1 MVNDSSLA
9 AVLGSLLLLKP
20 HFYGVFL
27 SVRDLSMRFSKFLL
41 AGCLSL
47 FSLSG
52 FAETVSNLYQ
62 VREPVSG
69 QSPDERNRA
78 TQAAL
83 ETLVLRLTG
92 DTKAAQGSAL
102 AELRKDPQQVISQ
115 YGYEAGPPETLLVD
129 FDPATTDRALRQAGL
144 PIWGSNRPSI
154 LGWWLNDSV
163 EGSNLVGDGQGSA
176 EPLRRAAQHR
186 GLPLRLPLADLSEQG
201 IGTAQAL
208 ESKDAGPLKE
218 ASERYGADAVLAVHA
233 KEDTGQW
240 QGKWQLWLGDQREHG
255 TATGASSEALADA
268 VLLAVSQRLA
278 PRFVAKP
285 GASTGLVLQ
294 VQGMTLERYAEVLR
308 LLEPFGGRLKAAQA
322 DRLDFEVAGNPEQIR
337 AQLALGK
344 LQEVPAAEAAAAL
357 PAQPAAESGQALP
370 APVDASTQPAAPAPA
385 PTIVPAAAPQLYFR
399 W

>member
-1 MVNDSSLA
+1 MR
-9 AVLGSLLLLKP
+9 
-20 HFYGVFL
+20 L
-27 SVRDLSMRFSKFLL
+27 STLLL

-52 FAETVSNLYQ
+52 LAETVSNLYQ

-69 QSPDERNRA
+69 QSPDERGRA
-78 TQAAL
+78 IQAAL

-92 DTKAAQGSAL
+92 DAKAAQGSAL
-102 AELRKDPQQVISQ
+102 AGLRKDPQQIISQ

-163 EGSNLVGDGQGSA
+163 EGSNLVGDGQGAA

-201 IGTAQAL
+201 IGTAKTL
-208 ESKDAGPLKE
+208 EGSDATSLKE
-218 ASERYGADAVLAVHA
+218 ASERYGADAILAVHA
-233 KEDTGQW
+233 KEDAGQW
-240 QGKWQLWLGDQREHG
+240 QGKWRLWLGEQREQG
-255 TATGASSEALADA
+255 TATGDSSEALADA
-268 VLLAVSQRLA
+268 VLSAVSQRLA

-294 VQGMTLERYAEVLR
+294 VQGMTLERYAELLR
-308 LLEPFGGRLKAAQA
+308 LLEPLGGRLKAVEA
-322 DRLDFEVAGNPEQIR
+322 DRVNFEVAGNPEQIR
-337 AQLALGK
+337 AQLALAK
-344 LQEVPAAEAAAAL
+344 LQEVPVSEAVPVQAA
-357 PAQPAAESGQALP
+357 PAQP
-370 APVDASTQPAAPAPA
+370 APVDAASQPTAPA
-385 PTIVPAAAPQLYFR
+385 PTIVPTAAPQLYFR